1 MFDEDFLKLLPE
13 EDLGAILKICDE
25 FYRLSGEGKLKQYDD
40 YLTVYAIL
48 SSLVEGS
55 GIEISNVNIT
65 GSKDDD
71 KKLINNYFNSA
82 TTEATKKLALQE
94 IGEEKTKFKTIRDH
108 IYEYEFSDSDY
119 KKIQVQLNKIRNL
132 ISESEVISE
141 DHQNRLLKRLEQFQ
155 GELHKRVTNLDRA
168 LGFLLDVS
176 IIVKQT
182 GEGAKPIAVVAKEIS
197 KIITQVILV
206 SKGLPPGELPLL
218 LK

>member
-1 MFDEDFLKLLPE
+1 MFVENFIKSLP
-13 EDLGAILKICDE
+13 DNDIDAIVKVCDVINATDPVDID
-25 FYRLSGEGKLKQYDD
+25 YDD
-40 YLTVYAIL
+40 YIEAYAIL
-48 SSLVEGS
+48 STLCERANLDLTKVSLSGLDNDIPNLRTFIGSAYGGAKSIQVQETLDIEEG
-55 GIEISNVNIT
+55 
-65 GSKDDD
+65 
-71 KKLINNYFNSA
+71 
-82 TTEATKKLALQE
+82 
-94 IGEEKTKFKTIRDH
+94 KFKSIRED

-119 KKIQVQLNKIRNL
+119 KKIQVQINRIRNL
-132 ISESEVISE
+132 ISESKVISE